1 MSNGLESAEF
11 KHKCAETLAQVE
23 DGIISFQEGVDQSSA
38 LFDELELAFAESRA
52 AWTAQYRQL
61 QDSDEVFRKRQERDA
76 GGGGDKGPEPE
87 PNANEVHDE
96 QPAKT
101 GGGETQEAVVLGVQT
116 GRGTEDPVATDG
128 VWHFRGISSL
138 SSMDEYA
145 KRTFKLQKSYADD
158 ISNVVR
164 YIRVVDGAPA
174 LPESIWKTVCEGGY
188 VNFAK
193 LNGGRDAP
201 LTMDESEHRVGDL
214 VIRSQNQNRT
224 VPVTNFLQWDWCYDQ
239 YQTAVGIAYPHRI
252 DELAEY
258 RKIIK
263 GLFNAQLESAHT
275 LVIDYDST
283 LRGMVGGNARFKL
296 TDNQLH
302 SICNNRFFSATGVKS
317 SIKGSKGGL
326 TTPQAS
332 SSSDEACR
340 NWNRGE
346 CHRTNCR
353 YRHICTGCAGS
364 HTLDKCPQAS
374 SGSGGKVPRQRNAVR
389 QTNAA

>member
-1 MSNGLESAEF
+1 ML
-11 KHKCAETLAQVE
+11 
-23 DGIISFQEGVDQSSA
+23 
-38 LFDELELAFAESRA
+38 
-52 AWTAQYRQL
+52 
-61 QDSDEVFRKRQERDA
+61 
-76 GGGGDKGPEPE
+76 
-87 PNANEVHDE
+87 
-96 QPAKT
+96 
-101 GGGETQEAVVLGVQT
+101 
-116 GRGTEDPVATDG
+116 
-128 VWHFRGISSL
+128 
-138 SSMDEYA
+138 
-145 KRTFKLQKSYADD
+145 KLQKSYADD

-164 YIRVVDGAPA
+164 YIRVVDGAPT
-174 LPESIWKTVCEGGY
+174 LPESIWKTVCEGGC

-193 LNGGRDAP
+193 INGGRDAP
-201 LTMDESEHRVGDL
+201 LSMDESEHRVGDL

-224 VPVTNFLQWDWCYDQ
+224 VPVINFLQWDWCYDQ

-263 GLFNAQLESAHT
+263 ELFNAHLESAHT
-275 LVIDYDST
+275 PVIDYDSA

-296 TDNQLH
+296 TDNRLH
-302 SICNNRFFSATGVKS
+302 STCNNRFFSATGVKS

-326 TTPQAS
+326 TTPRAS

-374 SGSGGKVPRQRNAVR
+374 SGSVGKVPRQRNVVR
-389 QTNAA
+389 QINAA